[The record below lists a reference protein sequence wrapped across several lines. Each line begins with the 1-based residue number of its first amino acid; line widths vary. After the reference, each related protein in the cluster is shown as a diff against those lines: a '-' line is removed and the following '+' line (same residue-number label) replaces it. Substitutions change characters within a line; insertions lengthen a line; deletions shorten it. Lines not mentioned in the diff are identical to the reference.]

1 MQITGISR
9 SVALGDF
16 EATFILKTVDKV
28 KSFDEKIE
36 TSEEHCDIVPLM
48 DSDETNCLQ
57 VKEIAKMIFIN
68 TNQHGNKL
76 DAKLKKQVNFNIIKT
91 ELYAGGAF
99 L

>member
-1 MQITGISR
+1 M
-9 SVALGDF
+9 
-16 EATFILKTVDKV
+16 K
-28 KSFDEKIE
+28 
-36 TSEEHCDIVPLM
+36 P
-48 DSDETNCLQ
+48 NCLQ
-57 VKEIAKMIFIN
+57 VKEIAKMIFTN